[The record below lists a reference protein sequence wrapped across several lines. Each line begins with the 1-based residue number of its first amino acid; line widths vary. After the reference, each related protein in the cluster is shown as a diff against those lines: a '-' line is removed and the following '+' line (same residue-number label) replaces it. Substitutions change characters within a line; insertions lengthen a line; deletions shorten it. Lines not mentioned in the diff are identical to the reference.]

1 MTEFSP
7 SLTVKVDATN
17 PGQFFACCGLLE
29 LAHRLWPR
37 AEGWFELQSGESKF
51 VIRSGDHSRHD
62 GYELLTALR
71 ACPIK
76 GLSDEERREREV
88 LETQRRELKKRGQA
102 LSIQGEERRKAL
114 GESARAGALNIGAPF
129 SLRLNWWQ
137 TDDDAVVKTW
147 AGKQEIQP
155 ITRAA
160 QLALLSVT
168 ALDDMLDYACVW
180 YATPES
186 GKKTKK
192 PKPVMPFYFDARQFA
207 HRLDAG
213 FSLDALSTVE
223 VLAYP
228 AVELL
233 TLIGLQRFPPA
244 PAKQKWHFDYWA
256 WSHPTSAPVAAAVV
270 CGRAPIDAPH
280 HYRFRLLFR
289 EDQRRYKAFS
299 FATLTPTGE

>member
-1 MTEFSP
+1 M
-7 SLTVKVDATN
+7 
-17 PGQFFACCGLLE
+17 
-29 LAHRLWPR
+29 
-37 AEGWFELQSGESKF
+37 
-51 VIRSGDHSRHD
+51 
-62 GYELLTALR
+62 
-71 ACPIK
+71 
-76 GLSDEERREREV
+76 
-88 LETQRRELKKRGQA
+88 
-102 LSIQGEERRKAL
+102 
-114 GESARAGALNIGAPF
+114 
-129 SLRLNWWQ
+129 
-137 TDDDAVVKTW
+137 KTW

-233 TLIGLQRFPPA
+233 TLIGLQRFSPA

-256 WSHPTSAPVAAAVV
+256 WSYPTPAPAAAAIV
-270 CGRAPIDAPH
+270 CGSALVGVEHR
-280 HYRFRLLFR
+280 YRFRLLFR
-289 EDQRRYKAFS
+289 DDQRRYKAFGFS
-299 FATLTPTGE
+299 TLISKGE